1 MSEWVIIQAK
11 NVPKSAATCTRS
23 LVVQV
28 VIGSSRLLLPVLRR
42 VQLVYTGPI
51 VGWVS
56 SKGNV
61 KVLPKERQ
69 KRELVQGN
77 TVKNEE
83 TNVMSFLH
91 SNGVLGAVWFAP
103 KFATV
108 FFCYQIGS
116 TEFCQLWTKANYLR
130 LTNRKAAKY
139 QNQINK
145 IQHGKLGRIW
155 DLNQTRMCKSKIT
168 GS

>member
-1 MSEWVIIQAK
+1 MERPCPESC
-11 NVPKSAATCTRS
+11 PRRFCTHS
-23 LVVQV
+23 LVVEV
-28 VIGSSRLLLPVLRR
+28 VVGSSRLLLPVLRR

-61 KVLPKERQ
+61 KVLQKERQ

-108 FFCYQIGS
+108 IFCYQIGS
-116 TEFCQLWTKANYLR
+116 TEFCQEGCQVPKPNKQKLAWQAWTHLGSKPN
-130 LTNRKAAKY
+130 THV
-139 QNQINK
+139 QI
-145 IQHGKLGRIW
+145 
-155 DLNQTRMCKSKIT
+155 
-168 GS
+168 